1 MESISQ
7 IANLN
12 DIDSKYVNS
21 HFSIKNVAEDFN
33 NTKDLINLG
42 TIFEDNNIH
51 QIEDV
56 RAYGRRKQST
66 FKINSKKSMRKGY
79 SSNAVE
85 LIRNSNK
92 KLL

>member
-1 MESISQ
+1 MIK
-7 IANLN
+7 LN
-12 DIDSKYVNS
+12 DIDSKNVNNHLS
-21 HFSIKNVAEDFN
+21 MKNVAEDFN

-42 TIFEDNNIH
+42 TVLEDNNIH
-51 QIEDV
+51 QIEEV

-66 FKINSKKSMRKGY
+66 FKINSKKSLRKGY

-85 LIRNSNK
+85 FISNSNK